1 MYESDKP
8 LLLQTEV
15 EKTKKAAKA
24 ITTRKPEYT
33 QVELPSTYPL
43 IKNRKPF
50 FLGREESPNYV
61 ILF

>member
-1 MYESDKP
+1 M
-8 LLLQTEV
+8 LFQTEV
-15 EKTKKAAKA
+15 EETKKAAKA

-33 QVELPSTYPL
+33 QVELHSTYPS
-43 IKNRKPF
+43 IKDRKLF